1 MTRRIRKHHLPP
13 FTMKSFDAFCCQFS
27 PDAEAYFHDG
37 DDSFFHLDR
46 PSQVRDVAERS
57 FANSHLLHPKQT
69 VMDAL
74 RDLKTY
80 AANGDFV
87 TPRIVAEGHDLI
99 REGHEEE
106 DVRMIIRVLE
116 DYLAEYEAER
126 QNR

>member
-1 MTRRIRKHHLPP
+1 MTRRTRKHHLPP
-13 FTMKSFDAFCCQFS
+13 FTMKSFDAFCCEFY
-27 PDAEAYFHDG
+27 PEDEAYYFEG
-37 DDSFFHLDR
+37 DDSFYHLDM

-57 FANSHLLHPKQT
+57 FANSHLLHAKQT